1 MKSKYENM
9 KVIYYRS
16 KLDWYWAP
24 VFVAFWFLLFYIVVI
39 SSFNNFPENIMITE
53 EINNTDRFIGE
64 RAENLLL
71 RLSKIGPKVVGSPA
85 NEQSAVQFILNE
97 LSKIRENA
105 RHDIYIIEEDV
116 QIASGNY
123 VLWEMVNIYQSIQN
137 VVVKVTPRNTESTS
151 SLLLNS
157 HYDTVPGSSG
167 AGDSGIMI
175 AVIAVIN
182 LDSAGSG
189 GREILFQSGPG
200 HPWLM
205 KYYGAHIVHP
215 YASTIGEELFQNG
228 FVPSETDYRI
238 FRDFGHIPGL
248 DMAHSFNG
256 FVYHTKYDR
265 FTTIPRRTYQ
275 RTGDNVLALAQALAN
290 ASELED
296 PSKHAEGNTVF
307 YDFLGWFIIYYSD
320 LTGVIIN
327 ITVSVLFLWTLL
339 FYIWNMANQTGMFRR
354 RILLKFLTI
363 CGVQFITVNFALLMA
378 VLIAIFLDAVGSP
391 MSWFSKSW
399 MIFGLYF
406 CPVFLILGILPSIY
420 FSHIKDYG
428 LPLAYSIQLLMHSH
442 CLLLTLVTIA
452 MVSLGIRSAFLVM
465 VGVAFYTLSVI
476 LNIIA
481 SFHKTNFLWLIP
493 HTLCQILPFLFY
505 TYICCAF
512 YATFIPMEGRDGAN
526 RNPELLIGG
535 FTVIISFLFAPFL
548 INLLSLV
555 RKSKTILSCFGIVW
569 VIFMALAISPAGFP
583 YVEKEAP
590 QRFFVVEMNFTK
602 LNEDF
607 CETEIMCGYPIF
619 SSRWL
624 EWRNQSFFVVA
635 TQPVK
640 VGWPTLKIIS
650 KEQTSSKTILF
661 TLEVAGPHHISIF
674 IQPLHDVKLM
684 DWSFTKVPLEQNFK
698 TPYYLY
704 FSYALDPTPLRFHLE
719 FKWETEDWSGPT
731 FAIALIGHKVQDNIN
746 NTDDFREFLTSFPA
760 WAHVSAWTSSYESWK
775 L

>member
-1 MKSKYENM
+1 MKSKYETM

-39 SSFNNFPENIMITE
+39 HSFNNFPENIMIAE
-53 EINNTDRFIGE
+53 EMNNTDRFIGE
-64 RAENLLL
+64 RAENLLM

-85 NEQSAVQFILNE
+85 NEQSAVQFLLNE
-97 LSKIRENA
+97 LSKIREDA
-105 RHDIYIIEEDV
+105 RHDIYIIQEDV

-137 VVVKVTPRNTESTS
+137 VVVKVTPRNSESTS
-151 SLLLNS
+151 SILLNS

-167 AGDSGIMI
+167 AGDSGLMI
-175 AVIAVIN
+175 AVMLETLRVITKRETNLKHSIVFLFNGAEENPLQGSHAFITQHEWAANVKAVIN

-215 YASTIGEELFQNG
+215 YASTIAEELFQNG

-275 RTGDNVLALAQALAN
+275 RTGDNVLALTKALAN
-290 ASELED
+290 AVELED
-296 PSKHAEGNTVF
+296 PSV
-307 YDFLGWFIIYYSD
+307 
-320 LTGVIIN
+320 
-327 ITVSVLFLWTLL
+327 
-339 FYIWNMANQTGMFRR
+339 
-354 RILLKFLTI
+354 
-363 CGVQFITVNFALLMA
+363 
-378 VLIAIFLDAVGSP
+378 
-391 MSWFSKSW
+391 
-399 MIFGLYF
+399 
-406 CPVFLILGILPSIY
+406 
-420 FSHIKDYG
+420 
-428 LPLAYSIQLLMHSH
+428 
-442 CLLLTLVTIA
+442 
-452 MVSLGIRSAFLVM
+452 
-465 VGVAFYTLSVI
+465 
-476 LNIIA
+476 
-481 SFHKTNFLWLIP
+481 
-493 HTLCQILPFLFY
+493 
-505 TYICCAF
+505 
-512 YATFIPMEGRDGAN
+512 
-526 RNPELLIGG
+526 
-535 FTVIISFLFAPFL
+535 
-548 INLLSLV
+548 NLLSLV
-555 RKSKTILSCFGIVW
+555 RKSKTILSCFGIIW
-569 VIFMALAISPAGFP
+569 IIFMGIAASPMGFP

-590 QRFFVVEMNFTK
+590 QRFYAVHSSRTFHDDSPAMVVKYEDFGFYVVPVDRRPQSIDFMFQETNFTK
-602 LNEDF
+602 SDANF
-607 CETEIMCGYPIF
+607 CETEIMCGFPIY

-624 EWRNQSFFVVA
+624 EWRNQSFWVEA
-635 TQPVK
+635 SQPTK
-640 VGWPTLKIIS
+640 IGWATLKIIS

-674 IQPLHDVKLM
+674 IQPMHGVKLM
-684 DWSFTKVPLEQNFK
+684 DWSFTKIPLEQNF
-698 TPYYLY
+698 TAPYYLY

-719 FKWETEDWSGPT
+719 FKWETEDWSGST
-731 FAIALIGHKVQDNIN
+731 FAIALIGHKVDDIN
-746 NTDDFREFLTSFPA
+746 TTDDFREFLTSFPA